1 MIDDFSASAPNS
13 HLSGGMTYSDVHGKL
28 TVPMTGRY
36 YVYAQIYY
44 HNPGRVLV
52 VVGGKVVTYV
62 QPPVI
67 TQDTG
72 ALYVGGVFKM
82 NAGDDIV
89 LKVGTY
95 PAHVNNAKIYMWSV
109 HSYFGAFL
117 I

>member
-13 HLSGGMTYSDVHGKL
+13 RLSGGIAYSDAHGKL

-52 VVGGKVVTYV
+52 VVGGNAVAYV
-62 QPPVI
+62 QPPVK

-72 ALYVGGVFKM
+72 ALYVGGVFNM

-89 LKVGTY
+89 LKVDEY
-95 PAHVNNAKIYMWSV
+95 PPHVNNAKIIMWSR